1 MTSYIW
7 TNTTPFQI
15 IKKRNGTENVNVDHL
30 SLDLQLFLKKR
41 CAQKMKTN
49 LLSRLVY
56 FDLLVNILQSRFFW
70 ENISFWNSWRSNPPN
85 VGKKTLLLVVC
96 VFDSFDD
103 DVDSLTLFQRV
114 HIGHLTL
121 LFSLFQLECMPQIRA
136 VHRRKFSFPHCSC
149 PRLDYDFD
157 CLFFSSERRQKW
169 KWFSDLFFFFSFPNN
184 KSKEAIIVV
193 ARVHIPYFCFYYYFI
208 LQRLR
213 HLNHGSID
221 FFFFL
226 LFLSLFPFSSFLF
239 FPPFASSSFF
249 FSSYIWIMMISLSLL
264 YTQ

>member
-15 IKKRNGTENVNVDHL
+15 IIKKKKTENVNVDHL
-30 SLDLQLFLKKR
+30 SLDLLLFLKKR

-103 DVDSLTLFQRV
+103 DVDFIALFQRV

-221 FFFFL
+221 FFFL

-239 FPPFASSSFF
+239 FPPFR
-249 FSSYIWIMMISLSLL
+249 
-264 YTQ
+264 